1 MHALK
6 LPPTLM
12 HPQAK
17 ACRDAWVTALRAA
30 PASAAWQVDASA
42 LTQFDS
48 SVLAVL
54 LACRR
59 EAHGLG
65 QTFEVRQMP
74 DKLQE
79 LATLYGVCALLAD

>member
-1 MHALK
+1 MYALQ
-6 LPPTLM
+6 LPLTLM

-17 ACRDAWVTALRAA
+17 ACRDAWVAELRAA

-42 LTQFDS
+42 LTHFDS
-48 SVLAVL
+48 SGLAVL

-59 EAHGLG
+59 EALALG

-74 DKLQE
+74 DKLQA
-79 LATLYGVCALLAD
+79 LATLYGVCALLTD